1 MDRLPDDGI
10 THGSQRVQDWER
22 WSNVANGADMTIDT
36 AGHEFRV
43 GVPVGVS
50 SVSVSDLRLLDD
62 RQAQLARLIDGELI
76 PRLMRCHDPDRTA
89 KSSGAILAEAAEG
102 FSEQVRELARIVLT
116 SDFSVA
122 VAFVRSGSLSGASLE
137 NLCTELLAPTA
148 RRLGDLWEQDL
159 CHFADVTLGLWRLQQ
174 VLREFSEVLPS
185 DRPRLERARSA
196 LLVPAPGEQ
205 HTFGLSMVMEF
216 FLRAGWDVCG
226 GPPSFAGELRDLVRA
241 NWFDIIGFSVS
252 SDKALEHLAS
262 CIREVR
268 AVSRNPLL
276 GVLVGGT
283 LFAHQPELAA
293 TVGADLSVID
303 GHLAPNEAERF
314 LLRLRGTKI

>member
-1 MDRLPDDGI
+1 LDRLPDDGI
-10 THGSQRVQDWER
+10 THSGQRVPDWER
-22 WSNVANGADMTIDT
+22 WSNVANGTIDT
-36 AGHEFRV
+36 ASHEFRV
-43 GVPVGVS
+43 GVPVAAPTP
-50 SVSVSDLRLLDD
+50 SVSELRLFDD

-76 PRLMRCHDPDRTA
+76 PRLMRCHDPAHAVKGT
-89 KSSGAILAEAAEG
+89 GAILPEAAEV
-102 FSEQVRELARIVLT
+102 FTEQVRELARIVLL

-122 VAFVRSGSLSGASLE
+122 VSFVRAGSLAGVSLE

-185 DRPRLERARSA
+185 DTRRLERALSA

-252 SDKALEHLAS
+252 SDKAFEALAS
-262 CIREVR
+262 CIRELR
-268 AVSRNPLL
+268 AVSRNPVI

-293 TVGADLSVID
+293 IVGADFSVVD
-303 GHLAPNEAERF
+303 GHLAPKEAERF
-314 LLRLRGTKI
+314 LSRLRGTEIEC